1 VFDVWFWQRIVS
13 PHMAH
18 LAVALS
24 RKGCSVTYVAEQPM
38 SADRQQQGW
47 QAPDLP
53 GVNLVFA
60 PTDADVEAL
69 VRKAPPHSV
78 HICQGLRSNGKVAI
92 AQRALAARGL
102 RQWVVMETVDD
113 SGWLGGLKRLEY
125 QRLLLSRRNSLQGV
139 LAIGQRTADWVAA
152 RGMPVEDVFP
162 FAYFLPE
169 LGAAET
175 AIVRTPGAFRFAF
188 AGQLIRRKRVDLLVV
203 ALSKIM
209 GQDFELLIVGAG
221 PEEPMLRTLAAS
233 HLGERARWIGQFQS
247 TKVPTILAQADCLVL
262 PSVHDGWGAVV
273 SEALMAGT
281 PAVCSDACG
290 AAEVVDASGIGGV
303 FPRDQIDAL
312 RMKLEAQLQ
321 AGAID
326 PSRRAQLASWATAL
340 GAHAGATYL
349 LDILAYAAHGAK
361 RPSPP
366 WRAPPMLISGGR
378 SAQHDVAN

>member
-1 VFDVWFWQRIVS
+1 MFDVWFWQRIVS

-18 LAVALS
+18 LAVALA

-53 GVNLVFA
+53 GVNLAFA
-60 PTDADVEAL
+60 PTDADAEAL
-69 VRKAPPHSV
+69 VRKAPSHSV
-78 HICQGLRSNGKVAI
+78 HICQGLRSNGKVAV

-102 RQWVVMETVDD
+102 RQWMVMETVDD
-113 SGWLGGLKRLEY
+113 SGWVGRLKRLEY

-139 LAIGQRTADWVAA
+139 LAIGQHTPDWVAA
-152 RGMPVEDVFP
+152 RGMPAERVFP
-162 FAYFLPE
+162 FTYFLPAS
-169 LGAAET
+169 GATGT
-175 AIVRTPGAFRFAF
+175 AMVRGPDAFRFVF
-188 AGQLIRRKRVDLLVV
+188 AGQLIRRKRVDLLIN
-203 ALSKIM
+203 ALSRIADR
-209 GQDFELLIVGAG
+209 DFELLIVGAG
-221 PEEPMLRTLAAS
+221 PEESMLRALAAS
-233 HLGERARWIGQFQS
+233 HLGAHVRWIGQLQS
-247 TKVPTILAQADCLVL
+247 MEVPTVIAQADCLVL

-312 RMKLEAQLQ
+312 RIKLEAQLQ

-340 GAHAGATYL
+340 GADAGATYF
-349 LDILAYAAHGAK
+349 LDILACAADGAK

-366 WRAPPMLISGGR
+366 WRVHQCL
-378 SAQHDVAN
+378 